1 MAGEYYHLDPEK
13 DKDEV
18 KKILSPSYQFK
29 EYIHVNAETLP
40 SELLN
45 LVDEETVNSFHGY
58 DDPEERE
65 YVSTLIEGTQSTEQI
80 EDPGP
85 DYQEPETQDAQE
97 NMWEQQINNQKFKKE
112 DKEKVEAKVSTPDL
126 APVEQ
131 EEEEVA
137 PAKESFEDGEIEE
150 RRKELDEM
158 HYTKIQDVAEQYDI
172 EYTKKDETIEKILKA
187 EFNVATNNKELET
200 ELREDE
206 PLKE

>member
-40 SELLN
+40 KELLE
-45 LVDEETVNSFHGY
+45 VVGEETVNSFHGY

-65 YVSTLIEGTQSTEQI
+65 YVSTLIDGTQSTEQI

-85 DYQEPETQDAQE
+85 DYQEPQTLDAQE
-97 NMWEQQINNQKFKKE
+97 NKWEKGINDQKFKKE
-112 DKEKVEAKVSTPDL
+112 DKENQDSEVSTPDL
-126 APVEQ
+126 APVE
-131 EEEEVA
+131 EVEDAA
-137 PAKESFEDGEIEE
+137 PAKESFKDGEIEE

-172 EYTKKDETIEKILKA
+172 EYTKKDDTIEKILKA
-187 EFNVATNNKELET
+187 EFGVATETKDVET
-200 ELREDE
+200 ELKEDE